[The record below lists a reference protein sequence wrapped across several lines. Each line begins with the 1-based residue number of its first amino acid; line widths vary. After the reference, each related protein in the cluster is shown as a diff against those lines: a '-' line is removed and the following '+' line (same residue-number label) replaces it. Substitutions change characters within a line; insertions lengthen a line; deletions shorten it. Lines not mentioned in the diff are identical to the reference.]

1 MGKILNSHLCVF
13 KIEVHK
19 MTDHENYEQLVC
31 LFLPEG
37 LLDYFSITNI
47 ILDGEAVNVHL
58 EERNLPPSEYAQDK
72 LESKGFLPSV
82 TVQDFPLRDKALLL
96 HLKRRRWLNHST
108 GNIVSRDW
116 QLVASGTRL
125 TKEFASFLKGA
136 FGI

>member
-1 MGKILNSHLCVF
+1 
-13 KIEVHK
+13 
-19 MTDHENYEQLVC
+19 MTDHENYEQLVR

-37 LLDYFSITNI
+37 LLDYFNITNI

-58 EERNLPPSEYAQDK
+58 EESNLPPSEYAQDK
-72 LESKGFLPSV
+72 LESKGFIPAI

-96 HLKRRRWLNHST
+96 HLKRRRWMNHST

-125 TKEFASFLKGA
+125 TKGFASFLKGA